1 GADAADRTCS
11 TWHKIGDNGKTLSDQ
26 WLAPTGDKPM
36 GHREYQLVTGIMA
49 NNEYI
54 SDNLQVGM
62 NDSGISSGI
71 IFTEGLGPCMF
82 FLLHNTRQTQ
92 PLCYLEHYSFLSKD
106 ESMWSTQRTLIFL
119 LNKISQ
125 KLKTVLGI
133 FSLAPDRFG
142 LGDFQ
147 LLVGAG
153 DINEAHVID
162 SAIALINEN
171 KQETIRALSKHK
183 DALFLYKQLVNQV
196 IVLKPVTRNLTNAE
210 EGYSKFF

>member
-1 GADAADRTCS
+1 RFNTC
-11 TWHKIGDNGKTLSDQ
+11 TKHIQ
-26 WLAPTGDKPM
+26 AIQ
-36 GHREYQLVTGIMA
+36 QL
-49 NNEYI
+49 NNI
-54 SDNLQVGM
+54 
-62 NDSGISSGI
+62 
-71 IFTEGLGPCMF
+71 
-82 FLLHNTRQTQ
+82 
-92 PLCYLEHYSFLSKD
+92 
-106 ESMWSTQRTLIFL
+106 
-119 LNKISQ
+119 LNN
-125 KLKTVLGI
+125 
-133 FSLAPDRFG
+133 
-142 LGDFQ
+142 GDFQ